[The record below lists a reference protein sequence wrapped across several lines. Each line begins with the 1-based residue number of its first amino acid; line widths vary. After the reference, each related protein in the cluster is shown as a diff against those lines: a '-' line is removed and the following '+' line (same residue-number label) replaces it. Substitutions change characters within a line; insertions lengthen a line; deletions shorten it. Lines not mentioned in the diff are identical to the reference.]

1 MSHLHNGNKVLNR
14 IRSLQSNINNLHK
27 AFMNSDVFCLAILQQ
42 VTAIES
48 TNGLRNELIK

>member
-1 MSHLHNGNKVLNR
+1 
-14 IRSLQSNINNLHK
+14 
-27 AFMNSDVFCLAILQQ
+27 MNSDVFCLAILQQ